1 MNEEIKPAK
10 TMRAARVQ
18 RPGAAEFRIEDV
30 PTPTPGPGQVLIR
43 VESAAVNFSD
53 VLRRRGDM
61 YPFETEFPF
70 VPGGEVAGTIVA
82 HGPGVEGPKVG
93 TRVFALAGSTGFG
106 GYAQYAL
113 SYAPTAIPVPP
124 GLDLD
129 VASVLTIA
137 GSTAK
142 LMLTQA
148 ARLQPGESVLIP
160 AATGGVGSFAVSIAR
175 NLGAGKIIAAVGS
188 PAKFDAARKLGAHD
202 VVDYSAPDWA
212 SKVVALNNGKGVDVA
227 FEASGGETLEQT
239 LGALGSFGRLI
250 VFGAASGR
258 PGKLSEAAQNRWLYA
273 PSLNQVISSF
283 NLGEWFM
290 GRPEVAGPALGE
302 LMKEVLAEKIR
313 LPVIRTMPLD
323 KVQEAHELIEQ
334 RRVSGKLILK
344 PWA

>member
-1 MNEEIKPAK
+1 
-10 TMRAARVQ
+10 
-18 RPGAAEFRIEDV
+18 
-30 PTPTPGPGQVLIR
+30 
-43 VESAAVNFSD
+43 
-53 VLRRRGDM
+53 
-61 YPFETEFPF
+61 
-70 VPGGEVAGTIVA
+70 
-82 HGPGVEGPKVG
+82 
-93 TRVFALAGSTGFG
+93 
-106 GYAQYAL
+106 
-113 SYAPTAIPVPP
+113 
-124 GLDLD
+124 
-129 VASVLTIA
+129 
-137 GSTAK
+137 
-142 LMLTQA
+142 
-148 ARLQPGESVLIP
+148 
-160 AATGGVGSFAVSIAR
+160 
-175 NLGAGKIIAAVGS
+175 
-188 PAKFDAARKLGAHD
+188 
-202 VVDYSAPDWA
+202 
-212 SKVVALNNGKGVDVA
+212 VA